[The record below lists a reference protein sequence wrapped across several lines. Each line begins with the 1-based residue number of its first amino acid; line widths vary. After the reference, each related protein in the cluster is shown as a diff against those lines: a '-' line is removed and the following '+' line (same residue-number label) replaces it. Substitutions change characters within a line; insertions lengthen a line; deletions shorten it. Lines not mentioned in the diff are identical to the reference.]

1 MVYACPSHNRIV
13 TVRRLT
19 AARVQS
25 ARSWLRHSHA
35 SFTHIASP
43 RNATH
48 CFIGGWQ
55 RQLQPERYVPVPQ
68 AIPKKT

>member
-1 MVYACPSHNRIV
+1 MIFINNKAKLP
-13 TVRRLT
+13 RLT
-19 AARVQS
+19 GLLMYAALRAARVQS

-43 RNATH
+43 RNASH

-55 RQLQPERYVPVPQ
+55 RH
-68 AIPKKT
+68 